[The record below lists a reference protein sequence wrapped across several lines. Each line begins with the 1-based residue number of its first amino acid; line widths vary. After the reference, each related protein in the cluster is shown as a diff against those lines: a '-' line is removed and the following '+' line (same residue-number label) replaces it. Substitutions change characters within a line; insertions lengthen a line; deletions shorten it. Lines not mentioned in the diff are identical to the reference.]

1 MPLGVRVEVVA
12 NRLPA
17 IAGGMRTGVAAA
29 VGTTVFAA
37 ERGWKTRAHV
47 ITGAYRASITGR
59 HTAGALEGTVSTA
72 LNYPYWEEYGN
83 RYRPGH
89 PAFRPAVAEQEPLH
103 TKRVADAL
111 KRAAR

>member
-1 MPLGVRVEVVA
+1 MPLGVRVVLVSD
-12 NRLPA
+12 RLPV
-17 IAGGMRTGVAAA
+17 IAGGIRAGVAAA
-29 VGTTVFAA
+29 VGTTVFAI

-59 HTAGALEGTVSTA
+59 HTGGALEGTVSTGLDYA
-72 LNYPYWEEYGN
+72 YWEERGT

-89 PAFRPAVAEQEPLH
+89 PAFTPAVAQQEPLH